1 MEFQIL
7 GNRLIQNQESLEKEI
22 KLKLMEFRELK
33 AKLDEKQPTLDL
45 VEAKNGDLSN
55 IYRITMNEKK
65 P

>member
-1 MEFQIL
+1 
-7 GNRLIQNQESLEKEI
+7 
-22 KLKLMEFRELK
+22 MEFRELK